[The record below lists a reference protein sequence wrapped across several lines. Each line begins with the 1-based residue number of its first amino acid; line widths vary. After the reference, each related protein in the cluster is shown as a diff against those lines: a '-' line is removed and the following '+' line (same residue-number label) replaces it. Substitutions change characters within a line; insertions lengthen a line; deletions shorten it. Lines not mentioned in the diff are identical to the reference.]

1 MLPLLNAAI
10 ALNQT
15 RRVFEAWSIRIPE
28 TFSETFVAEDS
39 YWHAWDEDRSVS
51 LTSVVVTDKRR
62 PVSAAALTRDL
73 IQEMDADGTAIEDV
87 PAGLR
92 GRAWVAAAIP
102 PARAS
107 MALTGLLA
115 VDGRILL
122 ATITSDDLDW
132 ARETWLS
139 IRSHPAP
146 ISRHSSGRRKR
157 AGQQRR

>member
-15 RRVFEAWSIRIPE
+15 RRVFQAWSITLPE
-28 TFSETFVAEDS
+28 SFSETFVAEES
-39 YWHAWDEDRSVS
+39 YWHAWDEHRSVS

-62 PVSAAALTRDL
+62 PVSAAALVRDL
-73 IQEMDADGTAIEDV
+73 IREMPGDGTAIEDV
-87 PAGLR
+87 PAGLQ
-92 GRAWVAAAIP
+92 GQAWVAPAIP

-107 MALTGLLA
+107 TALTGLLA
-115 VDGRILL
+115 VEGRILL

-146 ISRHSSGRRKR
+146 ISHHSGGRRKR
-157 AGQQRR
+157 PRRQHR